1 MSAQDNWRDTGTAL
15 ACLRMER
22 KAPSLR
28 TLGPQLPQHIS
39 IKYTERMVKAGVE
52 PWLGNVGSY
61 DNALPEKAEGTYRL
75 KEPAMA
81 RGSN

>member
-1 MSAQDNWRDTGTAL
+1 
-15 ACLRMER
+15 
-22 KAPSLR
+22 
-28 TLGPQLPQHIS
+28 
-39 IKYTERMVKAGVE
+39 MVKAGVE